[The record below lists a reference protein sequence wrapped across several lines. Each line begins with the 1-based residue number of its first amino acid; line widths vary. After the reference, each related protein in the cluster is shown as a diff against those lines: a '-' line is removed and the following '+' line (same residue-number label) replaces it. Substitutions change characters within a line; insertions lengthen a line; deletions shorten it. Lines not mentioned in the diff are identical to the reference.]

1 MMFRHSIFQMKVT
14 LSGDSREDDH
24 GIEEKNSDN
33 GATDIRLSEDKAQH
47 TMAEKDDNVE
57 YLAEINGELYGEQDG
72 MKREQV

>member
-47 TMAEKDDNVE
+47 TMVEKMIMLNILLRSMANCMVSKM
-57 YLAEINGELYGEQDG
+57 A
-72 MKREQV
+72 